1 MLIAA
6 AFVPSPPLLVPELTG
21 SAAAETADLRAA
33 VLDVGAELRAA
44 AQWVVVGTGTEAAH
58 LPDTAVG
65 TFRGFGVDLAVS
77 LGPAT
82 AGTPD
87 PQLPLPALIAGW
99 LRDRTAP
106 VVRATTRV
114 VPADTTPQDCAR
126 FGRRLRGALDADR
139 TPTALLVVADGPAT
153 LTAKAPGAYHPG
165 AQEVDEALGAA
176 LAVGDAAA
184 LAALDPALCTELV
197 LDGRAAWQVLAA
209 VFGSDGPAAAA
220 TTHSSA
226 PYGVGYHV
234 GMWRP

>member
-21 SAAAETADLRAA
+21 SAATETADLRAA
-33 VLDVGAELRAA
+33 VLAVGSKLRAA
-44 AQWVVVGTGTEAAH
+44 ARWVVVGAGTDASDV
-58 LPDTAVG
+58 PDTAVG
-65 TFRGFGVDLAVS
+65 TFRGFGVDLVVA
-77 LGPAT
+77 LGPAAT
-82 AGTPD
+82 GTPD

-106 VVRATTRV
+106 VVRATTHV
-114 VPADTTPQDCAR
+114 VPAGTSPQDCAR
-126 FGRRLRGALDADR
+126 LGRQLRSTLDADR

-153 LTAKAPGAYHPG
+153 LTAKAPGAYHPE
-165 AQEVDEALGAA
+165 AQNLDEALGVA
-176 LAVGDAAA
+176 LAVGDVAA
-184 LAALDPALCTELV
+184 LAALDPALCAETV
-197 LDGRAAWQVLAA
+197 CDGRAAWQVLAA
-209 VFGSDGPAAAA
+209 VFGPDGPASAA